1 MSLSMKQQKVLDFI
15 RKYCRDQ
22 GYPPSV
28 REICTGL
35 NLKSTSTAH
44 GYLERLER
52 KGFIRRDPARPRA
65 IELLEDS
72 NAMRAAAAV
81 PVLGQVAA
89 GEPLFAQENIEDYV
103 CLPMD
108 FFRCN
113 GDDTFIL
120 RIHGESM
127 INAGIFD
134 GDHIVVKRAQTAEN
148 GEIVVALM
156 DDDAT
161 CKRFFKEGEYIRLQ
175 PENDLMEPIIVKEAL
190 ILGKVVGLL
199 RRY

>member
-1 MSLSMKQQKVLDFI
+1 MSLSVKQQRVLDFL
-15 RKYCRDQ
+15 RQYSRDQ

-52 KGFIRRDPARPRA
+52 KGYIRRDPARPRA
-65 IELLEDS
+65 IELLEDR
-72 NAMRAAAAV
+72 NAFRDAAAIPIV
-81 PVLGQVAA
+81 GQVAA

-103 CLPMD
+103 CLPMG
-108 FFRCN
+108 FFHCSEE
-113 GDDTFIL
+113 DTFIL
-120 RIHGESM
+120 RIHGQSM

-134 GDHIVVKRAQTAEN
+134 GDHIVVKRTQTAEN
-148 GEIVVALM
+148 GEIVVAMM

-161 CKRFFKEGEYIRLQ
+161 CKRFFKEGQYIRLQ
-175 PENDLMEPIIVKEAL
+175 PENDLMDPIIVTDAA
-190 ILGKVVGLL
+190 ILGKVIGLL
-199 RRY
+199 RKY